1 MADDRSDSDNRPSP
15 EALLQTAAQEKR
27 GRLNV
32 FLGAAPGV
40 GKTYAMLEAAHVR
53 QREGVDVVIGVV
65 ETHGRQETAL
75 LMRGLEQLPQRRV
88 AYRDRVFN
96 ELDVDE
102 VLKRRPQLVLVDELA
117 HTNVPGSRHEKR
129 YQDIEEI
136 RAAGIDVYTAL
147 NIQHLESL
155 NDVVAQITRVK
166 VRETVPDSV
175 LAQADSI
182 EVIDLPPEDLIKRL
196 KEGKVYV
203 PDQAARA
210 VHHFFAPGNLTAL
223 RELALRKAAD
233 QVDSQMLS
241 YMQSHA
247 IAGPW
252 PTRDR
257 IMACISPSPLMPR
270 LVRTARRIAERRRA
284 PWIALYIETPAHDRL
299 SDAEKTQINRALTLA
314 EEFGAEVVTV
324 ASGNVPMEIIRQA
337 RQRNV
342 TEIVVARS
350 HRSRLVNRLR
360 GTLTDRLVELGDG
373 INIHVIT
380 GSPEAESWLGV
391 MRARLSSMS
400 FGGLVPASAIS
411 LVAVGMI
418 KAAEP
423 WLPPS
428 SVPLLILVAVLFSSL
443 RYGYAAAVLSSML
456 TVLGYNFLFLPPLY
470 TFTIANPENIYTFF
484 VFLAVALITS
494 NLTARIRAQAEA
506 ARIRESR
513 TASLYDFSRM
523 VTGAAAEDD
532 ILWAVVHHVAS
543 ITKAQS
549 LVLMPDQMTGHGGRL
564 TVRAAYPPEDEIDD
578 KAKIAAEWAWDRGEQ
593 AGRGTGTL
601 PSSDWLFL
609 PLRTAERKLGAL
621 GIRFPDDRPALG
633 PDERRLLDALAGQA
647 ALAIERSLL
656 NRDVEE
662 ARVSAETEKLRSAL
676 LSSISHDLRTPL
688 ASIIG
693 GVSSLMNFDS
703 RLDAQGRSELLQT
716 VRDEAERLNRFVGN
730 LLDMTRIE
738 AGAMQ
743 PKLDWVDPEE
753 LVATA
758 VKRAGPLTHGHDIR
772 IEIAPAMPLLR
783 VDYILIEQVL
793 INLLDNAA
801 KYSPKGS
808 PVDLRLRRE
817 RDRVVLTVTDAGS
830 GIPAGELEQV
840 FDMFYR
846 VKAGDRQVAG
856 TGLGLSI
863 CRSILQAHGGD
874 IRAESP
880 VADGQMGGP
889 GTRMIVTL
897 PIEDQPALPGED
909 KAAEE
914 QMPHG

>member
-1 MADDRSDSDNRPSP
+1 MAEQRHDPDIRPSP

-40 GKTYAMLEAAHVR
+40 GKTYAMLEAAHAR
-53 QREGVDVVIGVV
+53 LHDGVDVVIGVV
-65 ETHGRQETAL
+65 ETHGRQETADL
-75 LMRGLEQLPQRRV
+75 LRGLEQLPLRRV

-96 ELDVDE
+96 ELDLDA
-102 VLKRRPQLVLVDELA
+102 VLQRRPKLVLIDELA

-136 RAAGIDVYTAL
+136 RDAGIDVYTAL

-166 VRETVPDSV
+166 VRETVPDAV
-175 LAQADSI
+175 LTQADSI
-182 EVIDLPPEDLIKRL
+182 EVVDLAPEDLIKRL

-233 QVDSQMLS
+233 QVDGQMLS

-299 SDAEKTQINRALTLA
+299 SDTEKTQINRALTLA

-324 ASGNVPMEIIRQA
+324 AGSSVPMEIIRQA

-350 HRSRLVNRLR
+350 HRSRLINRLR

-380 GSPEAESWLGV
+380 GSPDAESWLDV
-391 MRARLSSMS
+391 MRSRLAGMS
-400 FGGLVPASAIS
+400 LDGLVPATAVS
-411 LVAVGMI
+411 LAATGLV
-418 KAAEP
+418 KLAEP
-423 WLPPS
+423 WLPAS
-428 SVPLLILVAVLFSSL
+428 SVPLLILVAVLLCSL
-443 RYGYAAAVLSSML
+443 RYGYAAAVLSSVL

-470 TFTIANPENIYTFF
+470 TFTIANAENIYTFF

-506 ARIRESR
+506 ARVREAR
-513 TASLYDFSRM
+513 TASLYDFSRT
-523 VTGAAAEDD
+523 VTGAASQDD
-532 ILWAVVHHVAS
+532 ILWAVVHHVAALAR
-543 ITKAQS
+543 AQS
-549 LVLMPDQMTGHGGRL
+549 LVLMPDKISGQGGRL
-564 TVRAAYPPEDEIDD
+564 AIRAAYPPEDEIDD
-578 KAKIAAEWAWDRGEQ
+578 KAKAAADWAWEKGEQ
-593 AGRGTGTL
+593 AGRGTSTL

-609 PLRTAERKLGAL
+609 PLRTSERKLGAL
-621 GIRFPDDRPALG
+621 GIRFPDDRPILG

-703 RLDAQGRSELLQT
+703 RLDAQGRSELLNT

-738 AGAMQ
+738 AGGMQ
-743 PKLDWVDPEE
+743 PKRDWVDPEE

-758 VKRAGPLTHGHDIR
+758 VKRAAPLTQGHDIR
-772 IEIAPAMPLLR
+772 IDIAAAMPLLR

-801 KYSPKGS
+801 KYSPKGQAI
-808 PVDLRLRRE
+808 DLRLRH
-817 RDRVVLTVTDAGS
+817 DSSHVLLTVTDSGS

-846 VKAGDRQVAG
+846 VKAADRQVAG

-863 CRSILQAHGGD
+863 CRSILRAHGGD

-880 VADGQMGGP
+880 VADGR
-889 GTRMIVTL
+889 GTRMVVAL
-897 PIEDQPALPGED
+897 PLEEQPALPTEEGP
-909 KAAEE
+909 AEE
-914 QMPHG
+914 RMPNG

>member
-1 MADDRSDSDNRPSP
+1 MADDRSDNDSRPSP

-40 GKTYAMLEAAHVR
+40 GKTYAMLEAAHAR
-53 QREGVDVVIGVV
+53 QREGVDVVIGIV
-65 ETHGRQETAL
+65 ETHGRQETAML
-75 LMRGLEQLPQRRV
+75 LRGLEQLPQRRV
-88 AYRDRVFN
+88 TYRDRVFN

-102 VLKRRPQLVLVDELA
+102 VFKRRPQLVLIDELA

-136 RAAGIDVYTAL
+136 RKSGIDVYTAL

-166 VRETVPDSV
+166 VRETIPDSV
-175 LAQADSI
+175 LVQADSI
-182 EVIDLPPEDLIKRL
+182 EVVDLAPEDLIKRL

-203 PDQAARA
+203 PDQAAKA

-284 PWIALYIETPAHDRL
+284 PWIALYVETPAHDRL
-299 SDAEKTQINRALTLA
+299 SDEEKTQINRALTLA

-324 ASGNVPMEIIRQA
+324 AGSSVPAEIIRQA

-350 HRSRLVNRLR
+350 HRSRLINRLR
-360 GTLTDRLVELGDG
+360 GTLTDRLVEIGDG

-380 GSPEAESWLGV
+380 GSPTAESWLDV
-391 MRARLSSMS
+391 MRARLVSMS
-400 FGGLVPASAIS
+400 LNGIVSAMLIS
-411 LVAVGMI
+411 LATVGVV
-418 KAAEP
+418 KFVEN
-423 WLPPS
+423 WLPDS
-428 SVPLLILVAVLFSSL
+428 SIPLFILMAVLLCSL
-443 RYGYAAAVLSSML
+443 RYGYAAAILSSVL
-456 TVLGYNFLFLPPLY
+456 TVMGYNFLFLPPLY
-470 TFTIANPENIYTFF
+470 TFTIANAENIYTFF

-506 ARIRESR
+506 AHIREAR

-523 VTGAAAEDD
+523 VTGATTEDD

-543 ITKAQS
+543 ISKSQS
-549 LVLMPDQMTGHGGRL
+549 LVLMPEEGGERL
-564 TVRAAYPPEDEIDD
+564 VIRAAYPPEDQIDD
-578 KAKIAAEWAWDRGEQ
+578 KARVAAEWAWDKGEP

-621 GIRFPDDRPALG
+621 GMRFPEDRPVLG

-647 ALAIERSLL
+647 ALAIERAIL

-693 GVSSLMNFDS
+693 GVSSLMNFGTQIDE
-703 RLDAQGRSELLQT
+703 RGRSELLNT
-716 VRDEAERLNRFVGN
+716 VRAEAERLNRFVGN

-758 VKRAGPLTHGHDIR
+758 VKRAASLTQGHDIR
-772 IEIAPAMPLLR
+772 IAVAPALPLLR

-808 PVDLRLRRE
+808 PVDLRVSQRK
-817 RDRVVLTVTDAGS
+817 DRIVIEVTDQGH
-830 GIPAGELEQV
+830 GIPQAELEQV

-846 VKAGDRQVAG
+846 VRAGDRQVAG

-863 CRSILQAHGGD
+863 CRSILKAHGGD

-880 VADGQMGGP
+880 VADGR
-889 GTRMIVTL
+889 GTRMTVTL
-897 PIEDQPALPGED
+897 PLEDQPTLPSDEG
-909 KAAEE
+909 
-914 QMPHG
+914 PVHG

>member
-1 MADDRSDSDNRPSP
+1 MPEDRPDQDSRPSP
-15 EALLQTAAQEKR
+15 DALLQTATQEKR

-40 GKTYAMLEAAHVR
+40 GKTYAMLETAHAR
-53 QREGVDVVIGVV
+53 QLEGVDVVVGVV
-65 ETHGRQETAL
+65 ETHGRQETADL
-75 LMRGLEQLPQRRV
+75 LRGLEQLPQRRV
-88 AYRDRVFN
+88 AYRDRMFN

-102 VLKRRPQLVLVDELA
+102 VLRRRPQLVLIDELA

-175 LAQADSI
+175 LAQADTI

-270 LVRTARRIAERRRA
+270 LVRTARRIAERRKA
-284 PWIALYIETPAHDRL
+284 PWIALYVETPAHDRL

-324 ASGNVPMEIIRQA
+324 AGSNVPGEIIRQA

-380 GSPEAESWLGV
+380 GSSDAESWFEV
-391 MRARLSSMS
+391 MRDRLARISPAGLIPAAAIA
-400 FGGLVPASAIS
+400 FGATGLVK
-411 LVAVGMI
+411 L
-418 KAAEP
+418 AEP
-423 WLPPS
+423 WLPDS
-428 SVPLLILVAVLFSSL
+428 SIPLLILVGVLFSSL
-443 RYGYAAAVLSSML
+443 RYGHSAAVLSSVVA
-456 TVLGYNFLFLPPLY
+456 VLGYNFLFLQPLY
-470 TFTIANPENIYTFF
+470 TFTIANAENIYTFF

-494 NLTARIRAQAEA
+494 TLTARIRAQAEA
-506 ARIRESR
+506 ARIREAR

-532 ILWAVVHHVAS
+532 ILWAVVHHVAATS
-543 ITKAQS
+543 KAQS
-549 LVLMPDQMTGHGGRL
+549 LVLMPEDGRL
-564 TVRAAYPPEDEIDD
+564 GIRAAYPPEDQIDD
-578 KAKIAAEWAWDRGEQ
+578 KAKIAADWAWEKGEP
-593 AGRGTGTL
+593 AGCGTGTL

-656 NRDVEE
+656 NKDVEE

-693 GVSSLMNFDS
+693 GVSSLMNF
-703 RLDAQGRSELLQT
+703 GRQIDESGRKELLQT

-743 PKLDWVDPEE
+743 PKLGWVDPEE
-753 LVATA
+753 IVATA
-758 VKRAGPLTHGHDIR
+758 VKRAASLTQGHEIR
-772 IEIAPAMPLLR
+772 IDIEPGMPLLR
-783 VDYILIEQVL
+783 ADYILIEQVL

-808 PVDLRLRRE
+808 PVDVRLRQGGG
-817 RDRVVLTVTDAGS
+817 RVVLTVTDAGS

-863 CRSILQAHGGD
+863 CRSILKAHGGE

-880 VADGQMGGP
+880 VADGR

-897 PIEDQPALPGED
+897 PLEEQPAMP
-909 KAAEE
+909 AEE
-914 QMPHG
+914 QMPNG

>member
-1 MADDRSDSDNRPSP
+1 MPEDRPDQDSRPSP
-15 EALLQTAAQEKR
+15 DALLQAAAQEKR

-53 QREGVDVVIGVV
+53 QREGVDVVVGVV
-65 ETHGRQETAL
+65 ETHGREETAFL
-75 LMRGLEQLPQRRV
+75 LRGLEQLPQRRV

-96 ELDVDE
+96 ELDLDE

-182 EVIDLPPEDLIKRL
+182 EVVDIAPEDLIKRL

-284 PWIALYIETPAHDRL
+284 PWIVLYVETPAHDRL
-299 SDAEKTQINRALTLA
+299 SDEEKTQINRALTLA

-324 ASGNVPMEIIRQA
+324 ASGNVPAEIIRQA

-380 GSPEAESWLGV
+380 GSPEAESWLDV
-391 MRARLSSMS
+391 MRARLASMS
-400 FGGLVPASAIS
+400 LDGLVPATAVS
-411 LVAVGMI
+411 LAATGLV
-418 KAAEP
+418 KLAEP
-423 WLPPS
+423 WLPAS
-428 SVPLLILVAVLFSSL
+428 SVPLLILMAVLLCSL
-443 RYGYAAAVLSSML
+443 RYGYAAAVLSSVL

-470 TFTIANPENIYTFF
+470 TFTIANAENIYIFF

-506 ARIRESR
+506 ARIREAR

-523 VTGAAAEDD
+523 VTGAAGEDD
-532 ILWAVVHHVAS
+532 ILWAVVHHVAALA
-543 ITKAQS
+543 KAQS
-549 LVLMPDQMTGHGGRL
+549 LVLMPDQGAGAERL
-564 TVRAAYPPEDEIDD
+564 IIRAAYPPEDQIDD
-578 KAKIAAEWAWDRGEQ
+578 KAKIAAAWAWEKGEQ

-609 PLRTAERKLGAL
+609 PLRTAERRLGAL
-621 GIRFPDDRPALG
+621 GIRFADDRPPLG

-703 RLDAQGRSELLQT
+703 RLDAQGRGELLQT

-743 PKLDWVDPEE
+743 PKLDWVDPED

-758 VKRAGPLTHGHDIR
+758 VKRAAALTHGHDIR
-772 IEIAPAMPLLR
+772 IDAAPDLPLLR

-808 PVDLRLRRE
+808 PVDVRLRRE
-817 RDRVVLTVTDAGS
+817 RDRILLTVTDSGS
-830 GIPAGELEQV
+830 GIPPAELEQV

-863 CRSILQAHGGD
+863 CRSILKAHGGD

-880 VADGQMGGP
+880 VAEGRTP

-897 PIEDQPALPGED
+897 PIEEQPALPGD
-909 KAAEE
+909 DRAAEE

>member
-1 MADDRSDSDNRPSP
+1 MPEDRPDQDSRPSP
-15 EALLQTAAQEKR
+15 DALLQTATQEKR

-40 GKTYAMLEAAHVR
+40 GKTYAMLETAHAR
-53 QREGVDVVIGVV
+53 QREGVDVVVGVV
-65 ETHGRQETAL
+65 ETHGRQETADL
-75 LMRGLEQLPQRRV
+75 LRGLEQLPQRRV
-88 AYRDRVFN
+88 AYRDRAFN

-102 VLKRRPQLVLVDELA
+102 VLKRRPKLVLIDELA

-175 LAQADSI
+175 LAQADTI

-247 IAGPW
+247 ISGPW

-270 LVRTARRIAERRRA
+270 LVRTAQRIAERRRA
-284 PWIALYIETPAHDRL
+284 PWIAIYVETPAHDRL

-324 ASGNVPMEIIRQA
+324 AGSNVPGEIIRQA

-380 GSPEAESWLGV
+380 GSSEAESWFEV
-391 MRARLSSMS
+391 MRDRLA
-400 FGGLVPASAIS
+400 GITLAGLVPAAAIAFGTTG
-411 LVAVGMI
+411 LV
-418 KAAEP
+418 KLAER
-423 WLPPS
+423 WLPDS
-428 SVPLLILVAVLFSSL
+428 SIPLLILVGVLFSSL
-443 RYGYAAAVLSSML
+443 RYGHSAAVLSSVVA
-456 TVLGYNFLFLPPLY
+456 VLGYNFLFLQPLY
-470 TFTIANPENIYTFF
+470 TFTIANAENIYTFF

-494 NLTARIRAQAEA
+494 TLTARIRAQAEA
-506 ARIRESR
+506 ARVREAR

-532 ILWAVVHHVAS
+532 ILWAVVHHVAATS
-543 ITKAQS
+543 KAQS
-549 LVLMPDQMTGHGGRL
+549 LVLMPEDGRL
-564 TVRAAYPPEDEIDD
+564 SIRAAYPPEDQIDD
-578 KAKIAAEWAWDRGEQ
+578 KAKIAADWAWEKGEPS
-593 AGRGTGTL
+593 GRGTGTL

-693 GVSSLMNFDS
+693 GVSSLMNF
-703 RLDAQGRSELLQT
+703 GRKIDEAGRGELLQT

-743 PKLDWVDPEE
+743 PKLDWTDPEE
-753 LVATA
+753 IIATA
-758 VKRAGPLTHGHDIR
+758 VKRAAPLTQGHDIH
-772 IEIAPAMPLLR
+772 IQIDLAMPLLR

-808 PVDLRLRRE
+808 AIDLRLRH
-817 RDRVVLTVTDAGS
+817 DDHHAILTVTDSGS
-830 GIPAGELEQV
+830 GIPVGELEQV

-863 CRSILQAHGGD
+863 CRSILKAHGGE

-880 VADGQMGGP
+880 VADGK

-897 PIEDQPALPGED
+897 PLEEQPATFDEARPS
-909 KAAEE
+909 EE
-914 QMPHG
+914 KIPNG

>member
-1 MADDRSDSDNRPSP
+1 MPEDRPDQDSRPSP
-15 EALLQTAAQEKR
+15 DALLQTATQEKR

-40 GKTYAMLEAAHVR
+40 GKTYAMLETAHAR
-53 QREGVDVVIGVV
+53 QREGVDVVVGVV
-65 ETHGRQETAL
+65 ETHGRQETADL
-75 LMRGLEQLPQRRV
+75 LRGLEQLPQRRV

-102 VLKRRPQLVLVDELA
+102 VLKRRPQLVLIDELA

-136 RAAGIDVYTAL
+136 RATGIDVYTAL

-175 LAQADSI
+175 LAQADTI

-203 PDQAARA
+203 PDQAVRA
-210 VHHFFAPGNLTAL
+210 VHHFFTPGNLTAL

-270 LVRTARRIAERRRA
+270 LVRTARRIAERRKA
-284 PWIALYIETPAHDRL
+284 PWIALYVETPAHDRL
-299 SDAEKTQINRALTLA
+299 SDNEKTQINRALTLA

-324 ASGNVPMEIIRQA
+324 AGGNVPGEIIRQA

-380 GSPEAESWLGV
+380 GSSEAESWFDL
-391 MRARLSSMS
+391 MRDRLA
-400 FGGLVPASAIS
+400 GIRLAGLVPAAVLS
-411 LVAVGMI
+411 LGVTGLV
-418 KAAEP
+418 KLAED
-423 WLPPS
+423 WLPHS
-428 SVPLLILVAVLFSSL
+428 SIPLLILVGVLFSSL
-443 RYGYAAAVLSSML
+443 RYGHSAAVLSSVAA
-456 TVLGYNFLFLPPLY
+456 VLGYNFLFLQPLY
-470 TFTIANPENIYTFF
+470 TFTIANAENIYTFF

-494 NLTARIRAQAEA
+494 TLTARIRAQAEA
-506 ARIRESR
+506 ARIREAR

-532 ILWAVVHHVAS
+532 ILWAVVHHVAATS
-543 ITKAQS
+543 KAQS
-549 LVLMPDQMTGHGGRL
+549 LVLMPEEGRL
-564 TVRAAYPPEDEIDD
+564 AIRAAYPPEDRIDD
-578 KAKIAAEWAWDRGEQ
+578 KAKIAADWAWEKGEP

-609 PLRTAERKLGAL
+609 PLHTAERRLGAL
-621 GIRFPDDRPALG
+621 GIRFSGERPALG
-633 PDERRLLDALAGQA
+633 PDGRRLLDALAGQA

-693 GVSSLMNFDS
+693 GVSSLMNF
-703 RLDAQGRSELLQT
+703 GRQIDESGRRELLQT

-743 PKLDWVDPEE
+743 PRLDWTDPEE
-753 LVATA
+753 IVATA
-758 VKRAGPLTHGHDIR
+758 VRRAAPLTQGHDIR
-772 IEIAPAMPLLR
+772 IQIDPAMPLLR

-801 KYSPKGS
+801 KYSPRGS
-808 PVDLRLRRE
+808 SIDLRLHHD
-817 RDRVVLTVTDAGS
+817 DRHVTLTVTDSGS
-830 GIPAGELEQV
+830 GIPHAELEQV

-846 VKAGDRQVAG
+846 IKAEDRQVAG

-863 CRSILQAHGGD
+863 CRSILKAHGGA

-880 VADGQMGGP
+880 VSDGQTTHR
-889 GTRMIVTL
+889 GTRMIVSL
-897 PIEDQPALPGED
+897 PLEEQPAMPGEE
-909 KAAEE
+909 K
-914 QMPHG
+914 MSHG

>member
-1 MADDRSDSDNRPSP
+1 MPEDRPDQDSRPSP
-15 EALLQTAAQEKR
+15 DALLQAATQEKR

-40 GKTYAMLEAAHVR
+40 GKTYTMLETAHAR
-53 QREGVDVVIGVV
+53 QREGVDVVVGVV
-65 ETHGRQETAL
+65 ETHGREETAFL
-75 LMRGLEQLPQRRV
+75 LRGLEQLPLRRV

-102 VLKRRPQLVLVDELA
+102 VLKRRPQLVLIDELA

-175 LAQADSI
+175 LAQADTI

-270 LVRTARRIAERRRA
+270 LVRTARRIAERRKA
-284 PWIALYIETPAHDRL
+284 PWIALYVETPAHDRL

-324 ASGNVPMEIIRQA
+324 AGSNVPGEIIRQA

-373 INIHVIT
+373 INIHVVT
-380 GSPEAESWLGV
+380 GSSDAESWFEV
-391 MRARLSSMS
+391 MRDRLAGVSLA
-400 FGGLVPASAIS
+400 GLVPAAAIAFGVTG
-411 LVAVGMI
+411 LV
-418 KAAEP
+418 KLAER
-423 WLPPS
+423 WLPES
-428 SVPLLILVAVLFSSL
+428 SIPLLILVGVLFSSL
-443 RYGYAAAVLSSML
+443 RYGHSAAVLSSVVA
-456 TVLGYNFLFLPPLY
+456 VLGYNFLFLQPLY
-470 TFTIANPENIYTFF
+470 TFTIANAENIYTFF

-494 NLTARIRAQAEA
+494 TLTARIRAQAEA
-506 ARIRESR
+506 ARIREAR

-532 ILWAVVHHVAS
+532 ILWAVVHHVAATS
-543 ITKAQS
+543 KAQS
-549 LVLMPDQMTGHGGRL
+549 LVLMPEDDGL
-564 TVRAAYPPEDEIDD
+564 VIRAAYPPEDQIDER
-578 KAKIAAEWAWDRGEQ
+578 ARIAAAWAWEKGEPS
-593 AGRGTGTL
+593 GRGTGTL

-693 GVSSLMNFDS
+693 GVSSLMNF
-703 RLDAQGRSELLQT
+703 GRQIDEGGRKELLQT

-743 PKLDWVDPEE
+743 PKLDWTDPEE
-753 LVATA
+753 IVATA
-758 VKRAGPLTHGHDIR
+758 VKRAAPLTQGHDIH
-772 IEIAPAMPLLR
+772 IEIDPAMPLLR

-808 PVDLRLRRE
+808 AIDLRLRHG
-817 RDRVVLTVTDAGS
+817 DRHVTLTVTDSGS

-863 CRSILQAHGGD
+863 CRSILKAHGGE

-880 VADGQMGGP
+880 VADGQKTHM

-897 PIEDQPALPGED
+897 PLEEQPAMP
-909 KAAEE
+909 AEE
-914 QMPHG
+914 KIPNA

>member
-1 MADDRSDSDNRPSP
+1 MPDNRSDRDSRPSP
-15 EALLQTAAQEKR
+15 DALLQAAAQEKR

-40 GKTYAMLEAAHVR
+40 GKTYAMLEAAHLR
-53 QREGVDVVIGVV
+53 QRDGIDVVVGVV
-65 ETHGRQETAL
+65 ETHGREETAFL
-75 LMRGLEQLPQRRV
+75 LRGLEQLPLRRV
-88 AYRDRVFN
+88 EYRDKVFN
-96 ELDVDE
+96 ELDLE
-102 VLKRRPQLVLVDELA
+102 AVLRRRPQLVLVDELA
-117 HTNVPGSRHEKR
+117 HSNVPGSLHDKR
-129 YQDIEEI
+129 YQDIEDI

-166 VRETVPDSV
+166 VRETIPDAV
-175 LAQADSI
+175 LVQADAI
-182 EVIDLPPEDLIKRL
+182 ELIDLSPEDLIRRL
-196 KEGKVYV
+196 KEGKVYL
-203 PDQAARA
+203 PEQAARA

-241 YMQSHA
+241 HMQSHA
-247 IAGPW
+247 ISGPW

-257 IMACISPSPLMPR
+257 IMACISASPLMPR
-270 LVRTARRIAERRRA
+270 LVRNARRLAARRHA
-284 PWIALYIETPAHDRL
+284 SWIALYVETPAHDRL

-324 ASGNVPMEIIRQA
+324 AAANVPAEIIAQA

-360 GTLTDRLVELGDG
+360 GTLTDRLVEAGEG
-373 INIHVIT
+373 ISIHVVT
-380 GSPEAESWLGV
+380 GAAAQESWLGV
-391 MRARLSSMS
+391 MRARLE
-400 FGGLVPASAIS
+400 GIRWRGLLPTGVIS
-411 LVAVGMI
+411 LLALGVVKLAS
-418 KAAEP
+418 P
-423 WLPPS
+423 WLPDS
-428 SVPLLILVAVLFSSL
+428 SIPLLILIAVLLCAL
-443 RYGYAAAVLSSML
+443 RHGYAAAIFSSVLA
-456 TVLGYNFLFLPPLY
+456 VLGYNFLFLPPLY
-470 TFTIANPENIYTFF
+470 TFTITNPENIYTFF
-484 VFLAVALITS
+484 VFLGVALVAS
-494 NLTARIRAQAEA
+494 NLAARIRAQAEA
-506 ARIRESR
+506 ARVREAR
-513 TASLYDFSRM
+513 TASLYAFSRM
-523 VTGAAAEDD
+523 VTGAASEDD
-532 ILWAVVHHVAS
+532 ILWAVVHHVAALS
-543 ITKAQS
+543 KAQS
-549 LVLMPDQMTGHGGRL
+549 LVLIPDAGGQL
-564 TVRAAYPPEDEIDD
+564 AIRAAYPPEDHIDE
-578 KAKIAAEWAWDRGEQ
+578 KAKGAADWAWDRGEP

-621 GIRFPDDRPALG
+621 GVRFPDDAPPLG

-647 ALAIERSLL
+647 ALAIERTIL
-656 NRDVEE
+656 NKDIEE

-688 ASIIG
+688 SAIIG
-693 GVSSLMNFDS
+693 AASSLMNFGD
-703 RLDAQGRSELLQT
+703 RIEAKGRDDLLVT

-743 PKLDWVDPEE
+743 PKLDWVDPED

-758 VKRAGPLTHGHDIR
+758 VKRAAPLTTGHTV
-772 IEIAPAMPLLR
+772 EIDLQPDLPLLR
-783 VDYILIEQVL
+783 VDYVLIEQVI

-801 KYSPKGS
+801 KYSGTGAAIR
-808 PVDLRLRRE
+808 LRLRQLDNRLE
-817 RDRVVLTVTDAGS
+817 LQVTDRGV
-830 GIPAGELEQV
+830 GIPVTELDQV

-846 VKAGDRQVAG
+846 VRAGDRQVAG

-863 CRSILQAHGGD
+863 CRSILKAHGGD

-880 VADGQMGGP
+880 VADGK

-897 PIEDQPALPGED
+897 PLEQQPVIP
-909 KAAEE
+909 EE
-914 QMPHG
+914 KVIHG

>member
-1 MADDRSDSDNRPSP
+1 MPEDRPDQDSRPSP
-15 EALLQTAAQEKR
+15 DALLQTATQEKR

-40 GKTYAMLEAAHVR
+40 GKTYAMLETAHAR
-53 QREGVDVVIGVV
+53 QREGVDVVVGVV
-65 ETHGRQETAL
+65 ETHGRQETADL
-75 LMRGLEQLPQRRV
+75 LRGLEQLPQRRV

-102 VLKRRPQLVLVDELA
+102 VLKRRPKLVLVDELA

-175 LAQADSI
+175 LAQADTI

-299 SDAEKTQINRALTLA
+299 SDSEKTQINRALTLA

-324 ASGNVPMEIIRQA
+324 AGSNVPGEIIRQA

-350 HRSRLVNRLR
+350 HRSRLINRLR

-380 GSPEAESWLGV
+380 GSSEAESWFEVMRDRLAGISLARLIPATAIALGV
-391 MRARLSSMS
+391 T
-400 FGGLVPASAIS
+400 GLVK
-411 LVAVGMI
+411 L
-418 KAAEP
+418 AER
-423 WLPPS
+423 WLPDS
-428 SVPLLILVAVLFSSL
+428 SIPLLILVGVLFSSL
-443 RYGYAAAVLSSML
+443 RYGHSAAVLSSVVA
-456 TVLGYNFLFLPPLY
+456 VLGYNFLFLQPLY
-470 TFTIANPENIYTFF
+470 TFTIANAENIYTFF

-494 NLTARIRAQAEA
+494 TLTARIRAQAEA
-506 ARIRESR
+506 ARIREAR

-543 ITKAQS
+543 ISKAQS
-549 LVLMPDQMTGHGGRL
+549 LVLMPEDGRL
-564 TVRAAYPPEDEIDD
+564 GIRAAYPPEDQIDD
-578 KAKIAAEWAWDRGEQ
+578 KAKIAADWAWEKGEPS
-593 AGRGTGTL
+593 GRGTGTL

-693 GVSSLMNFDS
+693 GVSSLMNF
-703 RLDAQGRSELLQT
+703 GRQIDESGRKELLQT

-743 PKLDWVDPEE
+743 PKLDWTDPEE
-753 LVATA
+753 IVATA
-758 VKRAGPLTHGHDIR
+758 VKRAAPLTQGHDIR
-772 IEIAPAMPLLR
+772 IEIDPAMPLLR

-808 PVDLRLRRE
+808 AIDLRLRHD
-817 RDRVVLTVTDAGS
+817 DRHVILTVTDSGS
-830 GIPAGELEQV
+830 GIPHVELEQV

-863 CRSILQAHGGD
+863 CRSILKAHGGE

-880 VADGQMGGP
+880 VADGK

-897 PIEDQPALPGED
+897 PLEEQPAIFDEARPS
-909 KAAEE
+909 EE
-914 QMPHG
+914 KMPNG

>member
-1 MADDRSDSDNRPSP
+1 MAEERPDRDSRPSP

-40 GKTYAMLEAAHVR
+40 GKTYAMLEAAHAR
-53 QREGVDVVIGVV
+53 QREGIDVVVGVV
-65 ETHGRQETAL
+65 ETHGREETAAL
-75 LMRGLEQLPQRRV
+75 LRGLEQLPLRRV

-102 VLKRRPQLVLVDELA
+102 VLKRRPKLVLVDELA

-129 YQDIEEI
+129 HQDIEEI
-136 RAAGIDVYTAL
+136 RDAGIDVYTAL

-155 NDVVAQITRVK
+155 NDVVAQITHVK

-182 EVIDLPPEDLIKRL
+182 EVIDLAPEDLIKRL

-257 IMACISPSPLMPR
+257 ILACISPSPLMPR

-284 PWIALYIETPAHDRL
+284 PWIALYVETPAHDRL
-299 SDAEKTQINRALTLA
+299 SDQEKTLINRALTLA
-314 EEFGAEVVTV
+314 EDFGAEVVTV
-324 ASGNVPMEIIRQA
+324 ASGNVPAEIIRQA

-373 INIHVIT
+373 INIHVVT
-380 GSPEAESWLGV
+380 GSPEAESWLDV
-391 MRARLSSMS
+391 MRGRLAGMS
-400 FGGLVPASAIS
+400 LDGLVPAAAIS
-411 LVAVGMI
+411 LAATGLV
-418 KAAEP
+418 KLAEP
-423 WLPPS
+423 WLPAS
-428 SVPLLILVAVLFSSL
+428 SIPLLILVAVLLCSL
-443 RYGYAAAVLSSML
+443 RYGYAAAVLSSL
-456 TVLGYNFLFLPPLY
+456 LAVLGYNFLFLPPLY

-484 VFLAVALITS
+484 VFLGVALIAS

-506 ARIRESR
+506 ARIREAR

-532 ILWAVVHHVAS
+532 ILWAVVHHVAALA
-543 ITKAQS
+543 KAQS
-549 LVLMPDQMTGHGGRL
+549 LVLIPDAIGRL
-564 TVRAAYPPEDEIDD
+564 EIRAAYPPEDQIDD
-578 KAKIAAEWAWDRGEQ
+578 KARIAADWAFKKAEP

-621 GIRFPDDRPALG
+621 GIRFAEDRPPLG

-693 GVSSLMNFDS
+693 GVSSLMSFDS
-703 RLDAQGRSELLQT
+703 RLDEQGRSELLQT

-758 VKRAGPLTHGHDIR
+758 VKRAASLTQGHDIR
-772 IEIAPAMPLLR
+772 IEVVPALPLLR

-801 KYSPKGS
+801 KYSAKGS
-808 PVDLRLRRE
+808 LIDLRLSQRK
-817 RDRVVLTVTDAGS
+817 DSIVVEVTDRGQ
-830 GIPAGELEQV
+830 GIPQGELEQV

-863 CRSILQAHGGD
+863 CRSILKAHGGD

-880 VADGQMGGP
+880 VADGK

-897 PIEDQPALPGED
+897 PL
-909 KAAEE
+909 EE
-914 QMPHG
+914 QPVLPSDEGTANG

>member
-1 MADDRSDSDNRPSP
+1 MPEDRPDQDNRPSP

-40 GKTYAMLEAAHVR
+40 GKTYAMLETAHAR
-53 QREGVDVVIGVV
+53 QREGIDVVVGVV
-65 ETHGRQETAL
+65 ETHGRQETADL
-75 LMRGLEQLPQRRV
+75 LRGLEQLPQRRV
-88 AYRDRVFN
+88 AYRDRVFS

-102 VLKRRPQLVLVDELA
+102 VLKRRPRLVLVDELA

-175 LAQADSI
+175 LAQADTI

-233 QVDSQMLS
+233 QVDGQMLS

-284 PWIALYIETPAHDRL
+284 PWIALYVETPAHDRL
-299 SDAEKTQINRALTLA
+299 SDTEKTQINRALTLA

-324 ASGNVPMEIIRQA
+324 AGSNVPGEIIRQA

-380 GSPEAESWLGV
+380 GSSDAESWFEV
-391 MRARLSSMS
+391 MRERLAGISLA
-400 FGGLVPASAIS
+400 GLVPAAAIAFGVTG
-411 LVAVGMI
+411 LV
-418 KAAEP
+418 KLAEA
-423 WLPPS
+423 WLPES
-428 SVPLLILVAVLFSSL
+428 SIPLLILVGVLFSSL
-443 RYGYAAAVLSSML
+443 RYGHSAAVLSSVVA
-456 TVLGYNFLFLPPLY
+456 VLGYNFLFLQPLY
-470 TFTIANPENIYTFF
+470 TLTIANAENIYTFF

-494 NLTARIRAQAEA
+494 TLTARIRAQAEA

-532 ILWAVVHHVAS
+532 ILWAVVHHVAATS
-543 ITKAQS
+543 KAQS
-549 LVLMPDQMTGHGGRL
+549 LVLMPDAGSL
-564 TVRAAYPPEDEIDD
+564 AIRAAYPPEDQIDD
-578 KAKIAAEWAWDRGEQ
+578 KAKIAADWAWEKGEP

-621 GIRFPDDRPALG
+621 GIRFPDDRPVLG

-703 RLDAQGRSELLQT
+703 RLDDRGRSELLQT

-730 LLDMTRIE
+730 LLDMTKIE

-743 PKLDWVDPEE
+743 PKLDWVDPED

-758 VKRAGPLTHGHDIR
+758 VKRAAALTQGHDIR
-772 IEIAPAMPLLR
+772 IEAASEMPLLR

-801 KYSPKGS
+801 KYSSKGS
-808 PVDLRLRRE
+808 AIDVRLRH
-817 RDRVVLTVTDAGS
+817 DGSHVMLTVTDSGS
-830 GIPAGELEQV
+830 GIPAAELEQV

-863 CRSILQAHGGD
+863 CRSILKAHGGS

-880 VADGQMGGP
+880 VKEDQKTHA

-897 PIEDQPALPGED
+897 PVEDQPVLPV
-909 KAAEE
+909 EE
-914 QMPHG
+914 NPAHG

>member
-1 MADDRSDSDNRPSP
+1 MAENRSDSDSRPSP
-15 EALLQTAAQEKR
+15 EALLRAATQEKR

-40 GKTYAMLEAAHVR
+40 GKTYAMLEAAHER
-53 QREGVDVVIGVV
+53 QREGVDVVVGIV

-75 LMRGLEQLPQRRV
+75 LLRGLEQLPQRRV

-102 VLKRRPQLVLVDELA
+102 ILKRRPQLVLIDELA

-166 VRETVPDSV
+166 VRETVPDAV

-182 EVIDLPPEDLIKRL
+182 EVVDIAPEDLIKRL

-203 PDQAARA
+203 PDQAAKA

-233 QVDSQMLS
+233 QVDGQMLS

-257 IMACISPSPLMPR
+257 IMVCISPSPLMPR

-284 PWIALYIETPAHDRL
+284 PWIVLYVETPIHDRL
-299 SDAEKTQINRALTLA
+299 SDEEKTQINRALTLA

-324 ASGNVPMEIIRQA
+324 AGSNVPVEIIRQA

-380 GSPEAESWLGV
+380 GSPGAESWLEV
-391 MRARLSSMS
+391 MRARLASMS
-400 FGGLVPASAIS
+400 LNGLTPAALISASA
-411 LVAVGMI
+411 VGVI
-418 KAAEP
+418 KVAEP
-423 WLPPS
+423 WLPS
-428 SVPLLILVAVLFSSL
+428 SSIPLLILMAVLLCSL
-443 RYGYAAAVLSSML
+443 RYGYAAAILSSVI

-470 TFTIANPENIYTFF
+470 TFTIANPENIYVFF

-494 NLTARIRAQAEA
+494 NLTARIRAQADA

-523 VTGAAAEDD
+523 VTGAATEDD
-532 ILWAVVHHVAS
+532 ILWAVVHHVAAIS
-543 ITKAQS
+543 KAQS
-549 LVLMPDQMTGHGGRL
+549 LVLMPEAGQPEHL
-564 TVRAAYPPEDEIDD
+564 VVRAAYPPEDQVND
-578 KAKIAAEWAWDRGEQ
+578 KAKIAAEWAWTKGES

-601 PSSDWLFL
+601 PSSEWLFL

-621 GIRFPDDRPALG
+621 GIRFPEDRPVLG

-693 GVSSLMNFDS
+693 GVSSLMNFGQQIDEK
-703 RLDAQGRSELLQT
+703 GRVELLQT

-743 PKLDWVDPEE
+743 PKLHWVDPEE
-753 LVATA
+753 LIATA
-758 VKRAGPLTHGHDIR
+758 VKRAASLTQGHDIR
-772 IEIAPAMPLLR
+772 IHSAPAMPLLR

-808 PVDLRLRRE
+808 AIDLHMSQRQN
-817 RDRVVLTVTDAGS
+817 RVVMEVVDQGQ
-830 GIPAGELEQV
+830 GIPHTDLEQI

-863 CRSILQAHGGD
+863 CRSILKAHGGD

-880 VADGQMGGP
+880 VGEGR
-889 GTRMIVTL
+889 GTRMTVTL
-897 PIEDQPALPGED
+897 PL
-909 KAAEE
+909 EE
-914 QMPHG
+914 QPVLLTDEGPAHG

>member
-1 MADDRSDSDNRPSP
+1 MAEDRSDRDSRPSP
-15 EALLQTAAQEKR
+15 EALLQTATQEKR

-53 QREGVDVVIGVV
+53 QREGVDVVVGVV

-75 LMRGLEQLPQRRV
+75 LLRGLEQLPQRSV
-88 AYRDRVFN
+88 AYRDRGFS
-96 ELDVDE
+96 ELDLDE
-102 VLKRRPQLVLVDELA
+102 VLKRRPQLVLIDELA

-136 RAAGIDVYTAL
+136 RDAGIDVYTAL

-166 VRETVPDSV
+166 VRETVPDAV
-175 LAQADSI
+175 LTRADSI
-182 EVIDLPPEDLIKRL
+182 EVVDLAPEDLIKRL

-233 QVDSQMLS
+233 QVDGQMLS

-257 IMACISPSPLMPR
+257 IMACISPGPLMPR

-299 SDAEKTQINRALTLA
+299 SDKEKTQINRALTLA

-324 ASGNVPMEIIRQA
+324 AGSSVPAEIIRQA
-337 RQRNV
+337 RRRNV

-350 HRSRLVNRLR
+350 HRSRLINRLR

-380 GSPEAESWLGV
+380 GSSDAESWFDV
-391 MRARLSSMS
+391 MRDRLAGTG
-400 FGGLVPASAIS
+400 FGPLLPAAALTMGGVGLVK
-411 LVAVGMI
+411 LVEG
-418 KAAEP
+418 
-423 WLPPS
+423 WLPDS
-428 SVPLLILVAVLFSSL
+428 SIPLLILVGVLFSSL
-443 RYGYAAAVLSSML
+443 RYGYAAAVLSSVL
-456 TVLGYNFLFLPPLY
+456 AVLGYNFLFLQPKY
-470 TFTIANPENIYTFF
+470 TFTITNPENIYTFF

-506 ARIRESR
+506 ARVREAR

-523 VTGAAAEDD
+523 VTGAASEDD
-532 ILWAVVHHVAS
+532 ILWAVVHHVTAIS
-543 ITKAQS
+543 KAQS
-549 LVLMPDQMTGHGGRL
+549 LVLMPDKMIQDGGRL
-564 TVRAAYPPEDEIDD
+564 GIRAAYPPEDQIDD
-578 KAKIAAEWAWDRGEQ
+578 KAKIAADWAWEKGEP

-621 GIRFPDDRPALG
+621 GIRFPEDRPALG

-693 GVSSLMNFDS
+693 GASSLMNFDS
-703 RLDAQGRSELLQT
+703 RLDDRGRSELLQT

-730 LLDMTRIE
+730 LLDMTKIE

-758 VKRAGPLTHGHDIR
+758 VKRASPLTHGHDIR
-772 IEIAPAMPLLR
+772 IEAAPVMPLLR

-801 KYSPKGS
+801 KYSSKGS
-808 PVDLRLRRE
+808 PVDVRLWH
-817 RDRVVLTVTDAGS
+817 DGSHVMLTVTDSGS
-830 GIPAGELEQV
+830 GIPAAELEQV

-863 CRSILQAHGGD
+863 CRSILKAHGGD

-880 VADGQMGGP
+880 VADGQKGQGP
-889 GTRMIVTL
+889 GTRMTVTL
-897 PIEDQPALPGED
+897 PLEEQPAMPS
-909 KAAEE
+909 EE
-914 QMPHG
+914 KMPHG

>member
-1 MADDRSDSDNRPSP
+1 MADHRSDPETRPSP
-15 EALLQTAAQEKR
+15 DALLQAAAQEKR

-40 GKTYAMLEAAHVR
+40 GKTYAMLEAAHLR
-53 QREGVDVVIGVV
+53 QREGVDVVVGVV
-65 ETHGRQETAL
+65 ETHGRQETAHL
-75 LMRGLEQLPQRRV
+75 LRGLEQLPQRRV
-88 AYRDRVFN
+88 AYRERVFN

-102 VLKRRPQLVLVDELA
+102 VLRRRPQLVLVDELA
-117 HTNVPGSRHEKR
+117 HTNVPGSRHDKR

-136 RAAGIDVYTAL
+136 RNAGIDVYTAL

-166 VRETVPDSV
+166 VRETVPDAV
-175 LAQADSI
+175 LAGADSI
-182 EVIDLPPEDLIKRL
+182 EVVDLAPEELIKRL

-233 QVDSQMLS
+233 QVDGQMLS

-284 PWIALYIETPAHDRL
+284 PWIALYVETPAHDRL

-324 ASGNVPMEIIRQA
+324 AGSNVPGEILRQA

-350 HRSRLVNRLR
+350 HRSRLINRLR

-373 INIHVIT
+373 INIHVVT
-380 GSPEAESWLGV
+380 GAADAESWFDV
-391 MRARLSSMS
+391 MRDRLAGISLSGLLPTAAITLGMT
-400 FGGLVPASAIS
+400 GLVK
-411 LVAVGMI
+411 L
-418 KAAEP
+418 AEA
-423 WLPPS
+423 WLPDS
-428 SVPLLILVAVLFSSL
+428 SIPLLILVGVLFSSL
-443 RYGYAAAVLSSML
+443 RHGYTAAVLSSAMA
-456 TVLGYNFLFLPPLY
+456 VLGYNFLFLQPEY
-470 TFTIANPENIYTFF
+470 SFTISNPENIYTFF
-484 VFLAVALITS
+484 VFLGVALITS
-494 NLTARIRAQAEA
+494 NLAARIRAQAEA
-506 ARIRESR
+506 ARVREAR
-513 TASLYDFSRM
+513 TAALYDFSRR
-523 VTGAAAEDD
+523 VTGADSEDD
-532 ILWAVVHHVAS
+532 ILWAVVHHVAALAR
-543 ITKAQS
+543 AQS
-549 LVLMPDQMTGHGGRL
+549 LVLMPDKMSAGDERL
-564 TVRAAYPPEDEIDD
+564 GIRAAYPPEDQIDD
-578 KAKIAAEWAWDRGEQ
+578 KARIAADWAWEKGEPS
-593 AGRGTGTL
+593 GRGTGTL

-621 GIRFPDDRPALG
+621 GIRFPEERPALG

-693 GVSSLMNFDS
+693 GVSSLMNFGRQIDE
-703 RLDAQGRSELLQT
+703 AGRSELLQT

-753 LVATA
+753 IVATA
-758 VKRAGPLTHGHDIR
+758 VKRAAPLTQGHEIR
-772 IEIAPAMPLLR
+772 IDIDAVMPLLR

-808 PVDLRLRRE
+808 PVDVRLQQE
-817 RDRVVLTVTDAGS
+817 SGHLLLTVTDIGA
-830 GIPAGELEQV
+830 GIPVGELEQV

-863 CRSILQAHGGD
+863 CRSILKAHGGG

-880 VADGQMGGP
+880 VADGR

-897 PIEDQPALPGED
+897 PLEEQPALPD
-909 KAAEE
+909 EE
-914 QMPHG
+914 RPDEEKLTDG

>member
-1 MADDRSDSDNRPSP
+1 MAENRPDGDNRPSP
-15 EALLQTAAQEKR
+15 EALLRAAAQEKR

-40 GKTYAMLEAAHVR
+40 GKTYAMLEAAHER
-53 QREGVDVVIGVV
+53 QRDGVDVVVGIV
-65 ETHGRQETAL
+65 ETHGRQETAAL
-75 LMRGLEQLPQRRV
+75 LRGLEQLPLRRV
-88 AYRDRVFN
+88 AYRERVFN

-102 VLKRRPQLVLVDELA
+102 ILKRRPQLVLVDELA
-117 HTNVPGSRHEKR
+117 HSNVPGSRHEKR

-166 VRETVPDSV
+166 VRETVPDAV

-182 EVIDLPPEDLIKRL
+182 EVVDIAPEDLIKRL

-203 PDQAARA
+203 PDQAAKA

-233 QVDSQMLS
+233 QVDGQMLS

-257 IMACISPSPLMPR
+257 IMVCISPSPLMPR

-284 PWIALYIETPAHDRL
+284 PWIVLYVETPIHDRL

-324 ASGNVPMEIIRQA
+324 AGSNVPAEIIRQA

-342 TEIVVARS
+342 TEIVVAQS

-380 GSPEAESWLGV
+380 GSPAAESWLEV
-391 MRARLSSMS
+391 TRARLASMRLN
-400 FGGLVPASAIS
+400 GLTPAALISASA
-411 LVAVGMI
+411 VGLI
-418 KAAEP
+418 KAAET
-423 WLPPS
+423 WMPPS
-428 SVPLLILVAVLFSSL
+428 SIPLLILMAVLLCSL
-443 RYGYAAAVLSSML
+443 RYGYAAAILSSVL

-470 TFTIANPENIYTFF
+470 TFTIANPENIYIFF

-494 NLTARIRAQAEA
+494 NLMARIRAQAAA
-506 ARIRESR
+506 ARIREAR

-523 VTGAAAEDD
+523 VTGAANEDD
-532 ILWAVVHHVAS
+532 ILWAVVHHVAAIS
-543 ITKAQS
+543 KAQS
-549 LVLMPDQMTGHGGRL
+549 IVLMPEGGQAAHL
-564 TVRAAYPPEDEIDD
+564 VVRAAYPPEDQVDD
-578 KAKIAAEWAWDRGEQ
+578 KAKIAAEWAWTKGES

-601 PSSDWLFL
+601 PSSEWLFL

-621 GIRFPDDRPALG
+621 GIRFAEDRPPLG

-647 ALAIERSLL
+647 ALAIERSIL
-656 NRDVEE
+656 NRDVAE
-662 ARVSAETEKLRSAL
+662 AQVSAESEKLRSAL

-693 GVSSLMNFDS
+693 GVSSLMNFG
-703 RLDAQGRSELLQT
+703 QQIGEKGRIELLQT

-753 LVATA
+753 LIATA
-758 VKRAGPLTHGHDIR
+758 AKRAASLTQGHEIR
-772 IEIAPAMPLLR
+772 VHAAPALPLLR

-801 KYSPKGS
+801 KYSPEAS
-808 PVDLRLRRE
+808 PIDLFVTQRQ
-817 RDRVVLTVTDAGS
+817 DRVVIEVVDQGQ
-830 GIPAGELEQV
+830 GIPHTDLEQV

-863 CRSILQAHGGD
+863 CRSILMAHGGN

-880 VADGQMGGP
+880 VADGT
-889 GTRMIVTL
+889 GTRMTVTL
-897 PIEDQPALPGED
+897 PL
-909 KAAEE
+909 EE
-914 QMPHG
+914 QPVLLTDEGAAHG

>member
-1 MADDRSDSDNRPSP
+1 MPEDRPDQDSRPSP
-15 EALLQTAAQEKR
+15 DALLQTAAQEKR

-40 GKTYAMLEAAHVR
+40 GKTYAMLEAAHAR
-53 QREGVDVVIGVV
+53 QREGVDVVVGVV
-65 ETHGRQETAL
+65 ETHGRQETADL
-75 LMRGLEQLPQRRV
+75 LRGLEQLPQRRV

-175 LAQADSI
+175 LAQADTI

-270 LVRTARRIAERRRA
+270 LVRTAQRIAERRRA

-324 ASGNVPMEIIRQA
+324 AGSNVPGEIIRQA

-380 GSPEAESWLGV
+380 GSSDAESWFEV
-391 MRARLSSMS
+391 MRDRFAGISLAR
-400 FGGLVPASAIS
+400 LVPAAAIALGVTG
-411 LVAVGMI
+411 LV
-418 KAAEP
+418 KLAER
-423 WLPPS
+423 WLPDS
-428 SVPLLILVAVLFSSL
+428 SIPLLILVGVLFSSL
-443 RYGYAAAVLSSML
+443 RYGHSAAVLSSVVA
-456 TVLGYNFLFLPPLY
+456 VLGYNFLFLQPLY
-470 TFTIANPENIYTFF
+470 TFTIANAENIYTFF

-494 NLTARIRAQAEA
+494 TLTARIRAQAEA
-506 ARIRESR
+506 ARIREAR

-532 ILWAVVHHVAS
+532 ILWAVVHHVAATS
-543 ITKAQS
+543 KAQS
-549 LVLMPDQMTGHGGRL
+549 LVLMPEDNRL
-564 TVRAAYPPEDEIDD
+564 AIRAAYPPEDQIDD
-578 KAKIAAEWAWDRGEQ
+578 KAKIAADWAWEKGES

-693 GVSSLMNFDS
+693 GVSSLMNF
-703 RLDAQGRSELLQT
+703 GRQIDEKGRGELLQT

-753 LVATA
+753 IVATA
-758 VKRAGPLTHGHDIR
+758 VKRAAPLTQGHDIR
-772 IEIAPAMPLLR
+772 IDIDAVMPLLR

-801 KYSPKGS
+801 KYSPRGS
-808 PVDLRLRRE
+808 AIDLRLRHDGRHAI
-817 RDRVVLTVTDAGS
+817 LTVTDAGS

-863 CRSILQAHGGD
+863 CRSILKAHGGE

-880 VADGQMGGP
+880 VESGK

-897 PIEDQPALPGED
+897 PLEEQPAMP
-909 KAAEE
+909 AEE
-914 QMPHG
+914 KMPHG

>member
-1 MADDRSDSDNRPSP
+1 MPEDRLDQDSRPSP
-15 EALLQTAAQEKR
+15 EALLQTATQEKR

-40 GKTYAMLEAAHVR
+40 GKTYAMLETAHAR
-53 QREGVDVVIGVV
+53 QREGVDVVVGVV
-65 ETHGRQETAL
+65 ETHGRQETADL
-75 LMRGLEQLPQRRV
+75 LRGLEQLPQRRV

-102 VLKRRPQLVLVDELA
+102 VLKRRPKLVLIDELA

-175 LAQADSI
+175 LAQADTI

-284 PWIALYIETPAHDRL
+284 PWIVLYVETPAHDRL
-299 SDAEKTQINRALTLA
+299 SDNEKAQINRALTLA

-324 ASGNVPMEIIRQA
+324 AGSNVPGEIIRQA

-380 GSPEAESWLGV
+380 GSSEAESWFGV
-391 MRARLSSMS
+391 MRDRLAGISLA
-400 FGGLVPASAIS
+400 GLVPAVTIAFGVTG
-411 LVAVGMI
+411 LV
-418 KAAEP
+418 KLAEA
-423 WLPPS
+423 WLPDS
-428 SVPLLILVAVLFSSL
+428 SIPLLILVGVLFSSL
-443 RYGYAAAVLSSML
+443 RYGHTAAVLSSIVA
-456 TVLGYNFLFLPPLY
+456 VLGYNFLFLQPLY
-470 TFTIANPENIYTFF
+470 TFTIANAENIYTFF

-494 NLTARIRAQAEA
+494 TLTARIRAQAEA

-532 ILWAVVHHVAS
+532 ILWAVVHHVAATS
-543 ITKAQS
+543 KAQS
-549 LVLMPDQMTGHGGRL
+549 LVLMPADGRL
-564 TVRAAYPPEDEIDD
+564 SIRAAYPPEDQIDD
-578 KAKIAAEWAWDRGEQ
+578 KAKIAADWAWEKGEP

-621 GIRFPDDRPALG
+621 GIRFPEDRPVMG

-693 GVSSLMNFDS
+693 GVSSLMNFDRQIDES
-703 RLDAQGRSELLQT
+703 GRKELLQT

-743 PKLDWVDPEE
+743 PKLDWTDPEE
-753 LVATA
+753 IIATA
-758 VKRAGPLTHGHDIR
+758 VKRAAPLTQGHDIR
-772 IEIAPAMPLLR
+772 IQIDPAMPLLR

-808 PVDLRLRRE
+808 AIDLRLRHD
-817 RDRVVLTVTDAGS
+817 DRHAILTVTDAGS

-863 CRSILQAHGGD
+863 CRSILKAHGGE

-880 VADGQMGGP
+880 VADGQKTHM

-897 PIEDQPALPGED
+897 PLEEQPAMPRD
-909 KAAEE
+909 E
-914 QMPHG
+914 QNG

>member
-1 MADDRSDSDNRPSP
+1 MAEDRSDSDHRPSP
-15 EALLQTAAQEKR
+15 DALLQTAAQEKR

-40 GKTYAMLEAAHVR
+40 GKTYAMLEAAHAR
-53 QREGVDVVIGVV
+53 QREGVDVVVGVV

-75 LMRGLEQLPQRRV
+75 LLRGLEQLPQRRV
-88 AYRDRVFN
+88 AYRDRVFS

-102 VLKRRPQLVLVDELA
+102 VLKRRPALVLIDELA
-117 HTNVPGSRHEKR
+117 HSNVPGGRHEKR

-136 RAAGIDVYTAL
+136 RDAGIDVYTAL

-182 EVIDLPPEDLIKRL
+182 EVVDIPPEDLIKRL

-203 PDQAARA
+203 PDQATRA
-210 VHHFFAPGNLTAL
+210 MHHFFAPGNLTAL

-241 YMQSHA
+241 YMQTHA

-270 LVRTARRIAERRRA
+270 LVRTAQRIAQRRKA
-284 PWIALYIETPAHDRL
+284 PWIALYVETPAHDRL
-299 SDAEKTQINRALTLA
+299 SDEEKTQINRALTLA

-324 ASGNVPMEIIRQA
+324 AGSSVPSEIIRQA
-337 RQRNV
+337 RHRNV

-380 GSPEAESWLGV
+380 GSPAAESWLDLT
-391 MRARLSSMS
+391 RARLASVSLN
-400 FGGLVPASAIS
+400 GLLPATLITAAS
-411 LVAVGMI
+411 VGLI
-418 KAAEP
+418 KAAAP
-423 WLPPS
+423 WLPHS
-428 SVPLLILVAVLFSSL
+428 SIPLLFLVPLLFCSL
-443 RYGYAAAVLSSML
+443 RFGHAAAILSSVL

-470 TFTIANPENIYTFF
+470 TFTIANIENIYVFF
-484 VFLAVALITS
+484 AFLAVALITS

-506 ARIRESR
+506 ARTREAR
-513 TASLYDFSRM
+513 TAALYDFSRM
-523 VTGAAAEDD
+523 VTGAASEDD

-543 ITKAQS
+543 TGRAQS
-549 LVLMPDQMTGHGGRL
+549 LVLMPEDDSL
-564 TVRAAYPPEDEIDD
+564 TIRAAYPPEDRIDD
-578 KAKIAAEWAWDRGEQ
+578 KARIAADWAWEKGEP

-609 PLRTAERKLGAL
+609 PLQTAERRLGAL
-621 GIRFPDDRPALG
+621 GIRFPEDRPPLG
-633 PDERRLLDALAGQA
+633 PDERRLIDALAGQA
-647 ALAIERSLL
+647 ALAIERSIL
-656 NRDVEE
+656 NRDIEE

-693 GVSSLMNFDS
+693 GVSSLMNFGSQIDEK
-703 RLDAQGRSELLQT
+703 GRGELLQT

-743 PKLDWVDPEE
+743 PRLDWVDPEE

-758 VKRAGPLTHGHDIR
+758 VKRAASLTHGHDIR
-772 IEIAPAMPLLR
+772 LQVDPDLPLLR

-808 PVDLRLRRE
+808 PIDLRLSRRKDAVMME
-817 RDRVVLTVTDAGS
+817 VTDQGQ
-830 GIPAGELEQV
+830 GIPPAELEQV

-846 VKAGDRQVAG
+846 VRAGDRQVAG

-863 CRSILQAHGGD
+863 CRSILTAHGGA

-880 VADGQMGGP
+880 VENGH
-889 GTRMIVTL
+889 GTRMVVTL
-897 PIEDQPALPGED
+897 PLEDQPRLP
-909 KAAEE
+909 AEE
-914 QMPHG
+914 TPQHG

>member
-1 MADDRSDSDNRPSP
+1 MADPRSDHDTRPSP
-15 EALLQTAAQEKR
+15 DALLQAAAQEKR

-40 GKTYAMLEAAHVR
+40 GKTYAMLETAHAR
-53 QREGVDVVIGVV
+53 QREGVDVVVGVV
-65 ETHGRQETAL
+65 ETHGREETAFL
-75 LMRGLEQLPQRRV
+75 LRGLEQLPQRRV

-102 VLKRRPQLVLVDELA
+102 VLKRRPQLVLIDELA

-166 VRETVPDSV
+166 VRETVPDSM

-182 EVIDLPPEDLIKRL
+182 EVVDLAPEDLIKRL

-247 IAGPW
+247 ISGPW

-270 LVRTARRIAERRRA
+270 LVRTAQRIAERRRA
-284 PWIALYIETPAHDRL
+284 PWIAIYIETPAHDRL
-299 SDAEKTQINRALTLA
+299 SDKEKTQINRALTLA

-324 ASGNVPMEIIRQA
+324 AGSSVPGEIIRQA

-380 GSPEAESWLGV
+380 GSSDAESWFEV
-391 MRARLSSMS
+391 MRDRLAGASLA
-400 FGGLVPASAIS
+400 GLVPAAAIAFGVTG
-411 LVAVGMI
+411 LV
-418 KAAEP
+418 KLAEA
-423 WLPPS
+423 WLPDS
-428 SVPLLILVAVLFSSL
+428 SIPLLILVGVLFSSL
-443 RYGYAAAVLSSML
+443 RYGHSAAVLSSMVA
-456 TVLGYNFLFLPPLY
+456 VLGYNFLFLQPLY
-470 TFTIANPENIYTFF
+470 TFTIANAENIYTFF

-506 ARIRESR
+506 ARIREAR

-532 ILWAVVHHVAS
+532 ILWAVVHHVAATS
-543 ITKAQS
+543 KAQS
-549 LVLMPDQMTGHGGRL
+549 LVLMPEDGRL
-564 TVRAAYPPEDEIDD
+564 SIRAAYPPEDQIDD
-578 KAKIAAEWAWDRGEQ
+578 KAKIAADWAWEKGEPS
-593 AGRGTGTL
+593 GRGTGTL

-693 GVSSLMNFDS
+693 GVSSLMNFGGQIDEG
-703 RLDAQGRSELLQT
+703 GRKELLQT

-738 AGAMQ
+738 AGAMR
-743 PKLDWVDPEE
+743 PKLDWTDPEE
-753 LVATA
+753 IVATA
-758 VKRAGPLTHGHDIR
+758 VKRAAPLTQGHDIR
-772 IEIAPAMPLLR
+772 IRIDPAMPLLR

-808 PVDLRLRRE
+808 VIDLRLRH
-817 RDRVVLTVTDAGS
+817 DASHAILTVTDSGS

-863 CRSILQAHGGD
+863 CRSILKAHGGE

-880 VADGQMGGP
+880 VADGS
-889 GTRMIVTL
+889 GTRMIVRL
-897 PIEDQPALPGED
+897 PLEEQPDLPAEERPGEE
-909 KAAEE
+909 K
-914 QMPHG
+914 MPNG

>member
-1 MADDRSDSDNRPSP
+1 MSEDRSDRDGRPSP

-40 GKTYAMLEAAHVR
+40 GKTYAMLEAAHLR
-53 QREGVDVVIGVV
+53 QREGVDVVIGVA
-65 ETHGRQETAL
+65 ETHGRQETAHL
-75 LMRGLEQLPQRRV
+75 LQGLEQLPQRRV

-117 HTNVPGSRHEKR
+117 HTNVPGSRHDKR

-136 RAAGIDVYTAL
+136 RDAGIDVYTAL

-182 EVIDLPPEDLIKRL
+182 EVVDLAPEDLIRRL

-233 QVDSQMLS
+233 QVDGQMLS

-257 IMACISPSPLMPR
+257 IMACISPGPLMPR

-299 SDAEKTQINRALTLA
+299 SDNEKTQINRALTLA
-314 EEFGAEVVTV
+314 EDFGAEIVTV
-324 ASGNVPMEIIRQA
+324 AGSNVPAEIMRQA

-350 HRSRLVNRLR
+350 HRSRLINRLR

-373 INIHVIT
+373 INIHVVT
-380 GSPEAESWLGV
+380 GASDAESWFDV
-391 MRARLSSMS
+391 MRDRLAGTSLAGLIPTAAITLGMT
-400 FGGLVPASAIS
+400 GLVK
-411 LVAVGMI
+411 L
-418 KAAEP
+418 AEA
-423 WLPPS
+423 WLPDS
-428 SVPLLILVAVLFSSL
+428 SIPLLILVGVLFSSL
-443 RYGYAAAVLSSML
+443 RYGYAAAILSSVL
-456 TVLGYNFLFLPPLY
+456 AVLGYNFLFLQPLY

-494 NLTARIRAQAEA
+494 NLTARIRGQAEA
-506 ARIRESR
+506 ARVREAR
-513 TASLYDFSRM
+513 TAALYDFSRR
-523 VTGAAAEDD
+523 VTGAASEDD
-532 ILWAVVHHVAS
+532 ILWAVVHHVAALAR
-543 ITKAQS
+543 AQS
-549 LVLMPDQMTGHGGRL
+549 LILMPEDDRL
-564 TVRAAYPPEDEIDD
+564 GIRAAYPPEDRIDD
-578 KAKIAAEWAWDRGEQ
+578 KAKVAADWAWEKGEPS
-593 AGRGTGTL
+593 GRGTGTL

-693 GVSSLMNFDS
+693 GVSSLMNF
-703 RLDAQGRSELLQT
+703 GRQIDEAGRGELLQT

-753 LVATA
+753 IVATA
-758 VKRAGPLTHGHDIR
+758 VKRAAPLTQGHEIR
-772 IEIAPAMPLLR
+772 IDIDPVMPLLR

-808 PVDLRLRRE
+808 PVDVRLRQG
-817 RDRVVLTVTDAGS
+817 DGRVVLTVTDAGS
-830 GIPAGELEQV
+830 GIPAGELEQI

-863 CRSILQAHGGD
+863 CRSILKAHGGD
-874 IRAESP
+874 IHAESP
-880 VADGQMGGP
+880 VMDGK

-897 PIEDQPALPGED
+897 PLEEQPALP
-909 KAAEE
+909 AEE
-914 QMPHG
+914 QIPNG

>member
-1 MADDRSDSDNRPSP
+1 MPEDRPDQDSRPSP
-15 EALLQTAAQEKR
+15 DALLQAATQEKR

-40 GKTYAMLEAAHVR
+40 GKTYTMLETAHAR
-53 QREGVDVVIGVV
+53 QREGVDVVVGVV
-65 ETHGRQETAL
+65 ETHGREETAFL
-75 LMRGLEQLPQRRV
+75 LRGLEQLPLRRV

-102 VLKRRPQLVLVDELA
+102 VLKRRPQLVLIDELA

-175 LAQADSI
+175 LAQADTI

-270 LVRTARRIAERRRA
+270 LVRTARRIAERRKA
-284 PWIALYIETPAHDRL
+284 PWIALYVETPAHDRL

-324 ASGNVPMEIIRQA
+324 AGSNVPGEIIRQA

-373 INIHVIT
+373 INIHVVT
-380 GSPEAESWLGV
+380 GSSDAESWFEV
-391 MRARLSSMS
+391 MRDRLAGVSLA
-400 FGGLVPASAIS
+400 GLVPAAAIAFGVTG
-411 LVAVGMI
+411 LV
-418 KAAEP
+418 KLAER
-423 WLPPS
+423 WLPES
-428 SVPLLILVAVLFSSL
+428 SIPLLILVGVLFSSL
-443 RYGYAAAVLSSML
+443 RYGHSAAVLSSVVA
-456 TVLGYNFLFLPPLY
+456 VLGYNFLFLQPLY
-470 TFTIANPENIYTFF
+470 TFTIANAENIYTFF

-494 NLTARIRAQAEA
+494 TLTARIRAQAEA
-506 ARIRESR
+506 ARIREAR

-532 ILWAVVHHVAS
+532 ILWAVVHHVAATS
-543 ITKAQS
+543 KAQS
-549 LVLMPDQMTGHGGRL
+549 LVLMPEDDGL
-564 TVRAAYPPEDEIDD
+564 VIRAAYPPEDQIDER
-578 KAKIAAEWAWDRGEQ
+578 ARIAAAWAWEKGEPS
-593 AGRGTGTL
+593 GRGTGTL

-693 GVSSLMNFDS
+693 GVSSLMNF
-703 RLDAQGRSELLQT
+703 GRQIDESGRKELLQT

-743 PKLDWVDPEE
+743 PKLDWTDPEE
-753 LVATA
+753 IVATA
-758 VKRAGPLTHGHDIR
+758 VKRAAPLTQGHDIH
-772 IEIAPAMPLLR
+772 IEIDPAMPLLR

-808 PVDLRLRRE
+808 AIDLRLRHG
-817 RDRVVLTVTDAGS
+817 DRHVTLTVTDSGS

-863 CRSILQAHGGD
+863 CRSILKAHGGE

-880 VADGQMGGP
+880 VADGQKTHM

-897 PIEDQPALPGED
+897 PLEEQPAMP
-909 KAAEE
+909 AEE
-914 QMPHG
+914 KIPNA